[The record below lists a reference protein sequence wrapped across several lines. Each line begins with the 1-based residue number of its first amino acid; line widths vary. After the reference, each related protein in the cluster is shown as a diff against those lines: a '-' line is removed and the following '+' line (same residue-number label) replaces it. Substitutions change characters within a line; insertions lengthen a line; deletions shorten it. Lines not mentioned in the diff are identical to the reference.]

1 MKRQKPTQTAGSIP
15 TPANVIRMRDP
26 AKAQKPV
33 EGDMPLPVKTVPL
46 WQKWLQRALIVLLAC
61 VAFCLIIMLMQ
72 RSVLPGGSS
81 AFVQNFAAWFN
92 SHLFPLF

>member
-46 WQKWLQRALIVLLAC
+46 WQKWLQRALLVLLVV
-61 VAFCLIIMLMQ
+61 VAQMNIVIYMKVHQ
-72 RSVLPGGSS
+72 VVEPVVL
-81 AFVQNFAAWFN
+81 
-92 SHLFPLF
+92 

>member
-46 WQKWLQRALIVLLAC
+46 WQKWLQRALMVLLVV
-61 VAFCLIIMLMQ
+61 VALVLGYLFLTRQEERLNEMMKMCLEEET
-72 RSVLPGGSS
+72 
-81 AFVQNFAAWFN
+81 
-92 SHLFPLF
+92 